1 MVDLPENADRG
12 VPEKPAP
19 EVASM
24 YGLTPKVEAAI
35 RDCFASQQWRRLRM
49 LMDPLHPA
57 DKADLLERISI
68 DEIQILVSQYGNEFD
83 PEILPYLDEDV
94 REDVVEMLEPD
105 VLAASLPE
113 LDSDDVVTIAEELEP
128 EELDDALAALP
139 ARDRVLVEQ
148 SLSYP
153 EDSAGRLMQREMVV
167 VPPFWTVG
175 QTIDYLRSTELDNDD
190 FYLIMVTD
198 TAGHPVGEV
207 RLNKLLC
214 AQRPRRISEIMDTD
228 IRSLPVTM
236 DQEEVALL
244 FRRYGMVT
252 TGVVDNEGRLV
263 GIITLDDIIDVI
275 DEEAEEDLMALAGVS
290 DASIRTSV
298 LETLRGRTPWLFV
311 NLLTAIAASIV
322 IGFFENT
329 IEKIVALAVLM
340 PIVASMGGNAGTQ
353 TITVAVRAIAM
364 REFSPKLA
372 VTFGLRELYVGV
384 INGVLFAG
392 VTALL
397 SYIWFGQ
404 ADIALLLAVAMFI
417 NLIVAALFGTLIP
430 LLLVKSGVDPAVA
443 SSVFITTITDVIG
456 FLVFLGLAAL
466 YLL

>member
-1 MVDLPENADRG
+1 
-12 VPEKPAP
+12 
-19 EVASM
+19 
-24 YGLTPKVEAAI
+24 
-35 RDCFASQQWRRLRM
+35 
-49 LMDPLHPA
+49 
-57 DKADLLERISI
+57 
-68 DEIQILVSQYGNEFD
+68 
-83 PEILPYLDEDV
+83 
-94 REDVVEMLEPD
+94 
-105 VLAASLPE
+105 
-113 LDSDDVVTIAEELEP
+113 
-128 EELDDALAALP
+128 
-139 ARDRVLVEQ
+139 
-148 SLSYP
+148 
-153 EDSAGRLMQREMVV
+153 
-167 VPPFWTVG
+167 
-175 QTIDYLRSTELDNDD
+175 
-190 FYLIMVTD
+190 
-198 TAGHPVGEV
+198 
-207 RLNKLLC
+207 
-214 AQRPRRISEIMDTD
+214 
-228 IRSLPVTM
+228 
-236 DQEEVALL
+236 
-244 FRRYGMVT
+244 
-252 TGVVDNEGRLV
+252 
-263 GIITLDDIIDVI
+263 
-275 DEEAEEDLMALAGVS
+275 VS

>member
-83 PEILPYLDEDV
+83 PEILPYLDDNV

-252 TGVVDNEGRLV
+252 TGVVDNEGRLA

>member
-128 EELDDALAALP
+128 EELDDVLAALP

-175 QTIDYLRSTELDNDD
+175 QTIDYLRSTELDNDE

-214 AQRPRRISEIMDTD
+214 AQRLRRISEIMDTD

-252 TGVVDNEGRLV
+252 TGVVDNEGRLA